1 MKIRELFLSFSLIGS
16 ILSTGCTGTGSP
28 PKEFKCNRDDVVMA
42 AIKDI
47 RHRASGYT
55 YSDYIYAPAKLDNK
69 PFAAYSD
76 KQDSIPIALEEIETI
91 SIKKMSDGSGRNAL
105 ICNAKLRIEIPAAVA
120 NIMKLNQ
127 HQKMRVLDNAK
138 GKFGDRSVHFDNV
151 EFRAHEIDG
160 GSITADVSNYNG
172 PWSLHVIT
180 TLAVNGRHLM
190 LEDALRQYRT
200 QDANLN
206 LIWENLPKYRQA
218 TERDSQRSWIKS
230 KTDKC
235 GEINLEPYDSED
247 IFDRI
252 DIIECHAKM
261 TKSRVFEMRR

>member
-1 MKIRELFLSFSLIGS
+1 MKTRELFLSISIAGS
-16 ILSTGCTGTGSP
+16 ILSSGCAGTGDLS
-28 PKEFKCNRDDVVMA
+28 KEFKCNRDDVVMA

-55 YSDYIYAPAKLDNK
+55 YSDYIYPPSKLDNK

-76 KQDSIPIALEEIETI
+76 KQSSIPIALEKIETI
-91 SIKKMSDGSGRNAL
+91 SVQKMSDGSGRSVLN
-105 ICNAKLRIEIPAAVA
+105 CNATLRIEIPAAVA
-120 NIMKLNQ
+120 NVMKINQ
-127 HQKMRVLDNAK
+127 HQKMRVLNNAK
-138 GKFGDRSVHFDNV
+138 GKFGDRSVHFENV
-151 EFRAHEIDG
+151 GFRAHEIDG
-160 GSITADVSNYNG
+160 DSIKAEVSNYDG

-206 LIWENLPKYRQA
+206 LIWENLPKYLQA
-218 TERDSQRSWIKS
+218 AELDSQRSWIKS

-252 DIIECHAKM
+252 NIIECHAKM